1 MLGYRRV
8 SSWMKKCSPSYG
20 QNHQLVHW
28 WMLVHSSPSQGHCR
42 QFSPHWDSLVLFVKK
57 VFAKI
62 PFLDR
67 LDTPPAQMLFNWFT
81 IQLQE
86 SPDTYLQFLPCVADW
101 WNTDP
106 AWIWSVP
113 QCHTSA
119 TWLVSFDDVSE
130 KKYLDRL
137 SIIQVLHLLF
147 LSGIFKTVSTLLL
160 AKARFEFSPG
170 LLDCQMQAFSQS
182 GVFSFYCR
190 TSWVNIITSHELL
203 LQLILRI
210 ILHSDTTFYTTAI
223 NNKKIIP

>member
-1 MLGYRRV
+1 MDRITNWCIG
-8 SSWMKKCSPSYG
+8 G
-20 QNHQLVHW
+20 
-28 WMLVHSSPSQGHCR
+28 MLVHSSPSSQGHCR
-42 QFSPHWDSLVLFVKK
+42 QFPPLGLSGTICEESICQNS
-57 VFAKI
+57 I
-62 PFLDR
+62 PR
-67 LDTPPAQMLFNWFT
+67 QTKYSTSSNAFNWFT

-101 WNTDP
+101 WNIDP
-106 AWIWSVP
+106 AWIRSVP

-119 TWLVSFDDVSE
+119 TSLVSFGVSE

-147 LSGIFKTVSTLLL
+147 LSGISKTVSTLLL
-160 AKARFEFSPG
+160 AKACFEFSPG
-170 LLDCQMQAFSQS
+170 FLDCQMQAFSQS

-203 LQLILRI
+203 QLILRI

-223 NNKKIIP
+223 NNKKNHSLTLKKNTLL